1 MAKEQISFRGVVR
14 LFLAIGVGMLISG
27 GYLLYRDW
35 ETRSWP
41 SISGKVLSAH
51 VTRSPGARIRFYAIV
66 TYEYGIGGHRYVND
80 RQRGRWGQPIYNLQG
95 NAEYAIWDYKPD
107 KPVLVFY
114 DPKNPA
120 DTLLEPGLTLGNA
133 IIAIL
138 GIMFLGISSIITIET
153 DLD

>member
-1 MAKEQISFRGVVR
+1 MISFRVVVR

-27 GYLLYRDW
+27 GDLLYREW
-35 ETRSWP
+35 EKRSWP
-41 SISGKVLSAH
+41 SVLGQVLSDR
-51 VTRSPGARIRFYAIV
+51 VTRSPGAKMRFNAIV

-80 RQRGRWGQPIYNLQG
+80 RRRGRWSQPTYNLQA
-95 NAEYAIWDYKPD
+95 NAEYAIRDYKPD

-133 IIAIL
+133 MIAIL
-138 GIMFLGISSIITIET
+138 GIMFLGISSIITIEI
-153 DLD
+153 DLDRR